1 VRSRP
6 DGPECHPT
14 THPEGFKP
22 HRIPTVRH
30 LGGPVE
36 SLATKVNEAGLAIRR
51 YKYSGLTDHP
61 LAWDPAADAVA
72 DLNDGISEDA
82 SWTVFEA

>member
-1 VRSRP
+1 
-6 DGPECHPT
+6 
-14 THPEGFKP
+14 
-22 HRIPTVRH
+22 
-30 LGGPVE
+30 VE